1 MSGILDKMLANLTTE
16 RQAMVE
22 DDVVQVLKSIGEQEM
37 LTAEL
42 HRFLASKPILS
53 KFEREK
59 LQQVAALVQSNQLL
73 AQQSLAFSRRMLRVL
88 GGEEVYG
95 EDGNLTAPRA
105 KNLRVDI
112 RA

>member
-1 MSGILDKMLANLTTE
+1 MSKILDKMLANLTAE

-22 DDVVQVLKSIGEQEM
+22 DDVLQVLKSIEEQEM

-42 HRFLASKPILS
+42 HRFLATKPVLS
-53 KFEREK
+53 QSQNE
-59 LQQVAALVQSNQLL
+59 QVQEIAALVQSNKLL

-88 GGEEVYG
+88 GGEEAYG
-95 EDGNLTAPRA
+95 EDGNITAPRA